1 MWSCLTHFPTLVSRV
16 WSTWLFLSLM
26 QDDHE
31 RYWKPHPQMSW
42 RDIRQFAPNTKRL
55 IVASPCPVLWGL
67 RVSPSL
73 PAATS
78 IIKVHSSQQTTP
90 AASLTACY
98 PPPAPVPHSGSV
110 VLSRE
115 DLAPRRHLTVSGGI
129 LVGIKGVG
137 VLLIPSVL
145 RPGMLLN
152 MLQCTRQSPE
162 QGIIWSRMSVVK
174 KPYLAEKQT
183 LNKNFST
190 SSCLRGDP
198 MMPQYGSGKLTG
210 KRRNP

>member
-1 MWSCLTHFPTLVSRV
+1 
-16 WSTWLFLSLM
+16 
-26 QDDHE
+26 
-31 RYWKPHPQMSW
+31 MSW

-152 MLQCTRQSPE
+152 MLQCTGQSP
-162 QGIIWSRMSVVK
+162 
-174 KPYLAEKQT
+174 
-183 LNKNFST
+183 
-190 SSCLRGDP
+190 
-198 MMPQYGSGKLTG
+198 
-210 KRRNP
+210 